1 VTWPSGGS
9 GYGDNQA
16 GGPDSSGPQGVPG
29 YQQQQQPYGQQQP
42 AQPQPQ
48 QQPQYPGYNYGQPQ
62 YPGYPQ
68 QQPQPQYQ
76 QQQPYQSNYG
86 GFGMY
91 QQPPQGPP
99 PRNRRTLTIVL
110 TLVGVLVLAGV
121 VTTVV
126 LLARGGQPQAG
137 ERTQQPSPT
146 TTATRKP
153 LDPRV
158 PGWQVAVSNRRNVAY
173 DVPKTQWTKDDP
185 DAIAG
190 MGPSD
195 GDFVTGTGAAYYMK
209 GYCAGQT
216 GSVRAGTAVTAN
228 DTEGPDQSAPD
239 TAKHWATVA
248 YKSDSGQAP
257 DVKAEPAK
265 QIKISD
271 GKVSATLS
279 VADVTTPKSANPCTP
294 PSAKVYAAAV
304 KTSDT
309 GSVILVLF
317 ADQGVPNALTDDDAM
332 KIMTSMRPSG

>member
-1 VTWPSGGS
+1 MTWPSGGGS

-29 YQQQQQPYGQQQP
+29 YQQQQPPYGQQ
-42 AQPQPQ
+42 A
-48 QQPQYPGYNYGQPQ
+48 QYPGYTYGQPQ
-62 YPGYPQ
+62 YPGQPPQ
-68 QQPQPQYQ
+68 QQPQY
-76 QQQPYQSNYG
+76 QQPYQQSNYG

-126 LLARGGQPQAG
+126 LLTRNGQPQAG
-137 ERTQQPSPT
+137 DRTQTSAPPT
-146 TTATRKP
+146 TSGLKP

-173 DVPKTQWTKDDP
+173 DVPKAQWTKDDP
-185 DAIAG
+185 DEIAG

-195 GDFVTGTGAAYYMK
+195 GDFVTGTGAAYYLK
-209 GYCAGQT
+209 GYCAGQA

-228 DTEGPDQSAPD
+228 DTEGPEQSAPD

-248 YKSDSGQAP
+248 YKADSGQAP
-257 DVKAEPAK
+257 DVKLDPSK

-279 VADVTTPKSANPCTP
+279 VAEVTPPKATNTCTP
-294 PSAKVYAAAV
+294 PSAKVYTAAV

-332 KIMTSMRPSG
+332 KIMSSMRPSG

>member
-29 YQQQQQPYGQQQP
+29 YQQQPYGQQQP
-42 AQPQPQ
+42 Q
-48 QQPQYPGYNYGQPQ
+48 QQPPQYPGYHPGQPQ
-62 YPGYPQ
+62 YPGYQ
-68 QQPQPQYQ
+68 QQQPQYQ

-121 VTTVV
+121 ATTVV
-126 LLARGGQPQAG
+126 LLGRNGQPQAG
-137 ERTQQPSPT
+137 DRTQQPAPT
-146 TTATRKP
+146 TTAGRKP

-173 DVPKTQWTKDDP
+173 DVPKAQWIKDDP
-185 DAIAG
+185 DAIDG

-209 GYCAGQT
+209 GFCAGQAT
-216 GSVRAGTAVTAN
+216 SVRAGTAVTAN
-228 DTEGPDQSAPD
+228 DTELPDQSAPD

-248 YKSDSGQAP
+248 YKDAAQVPTVA
-257 DVKAEPAK
+257 AEPAK

-279 VADVTTPKSANPCTP
+279 VVDVTTPKSTNPCTAP
-294 PSAKVYAAAV
+294 NAKVYAAAV

-332 KIMTSMRPSG
+332 KIMTSMRPGG

>member
-1 VTWPSGGS
+1 MTWPSGGS

-29 YQQQQQPYGQQQP
+29 YQQQQPYGQQ
-42 AQPQPQ
+42 A
-48 QQPQYPGYNYGQPQ
+48 QYPGYTYGQPQ

-68 QQPQPQYQ
+68 QPPQY
-76 QQQPYQSNYG
+76 QQPYQSNYG

-110 TLVGVLVLAGV
+110 SLVGVLVLAGV

-126 LLARGGQPQAG
+126 LLTRNGQPQAG
-137 ERTQQPSPT
+137 ERTQQASAPPT
-146 TTATRKP
+146 TSASRKP

-158 PGWQVAVSNRRNVAY
+158 QGWQVAVSNRRNVAY
-173 DVPKTQWTKDDP
+173 DIPKSQWTKDDP

-209 GYCAGQT
+209 GYCAGQS
-216 GSVRAGTAVTAN
+216 GSVRAGTAVTASDN
-228 DTEGPDQSAPD
+228 QGPDQSSPD

-248 YKSDSGQAP
+248 YKADSGQAP
-257 DVKAEPAK
+257 DVKMEPSK
-265 QIKISD
+265 QIKIAD
-271 GKVSATLS
+271 GKITATLS
-279 VADVTTPKSANPCTP
+279 VADVTTPQSTNPCTP

-317 ADQGVPNALTDDDAM
+317 ADQGVPNALSDDDAM
-332 KIMTSMRPSG
+332 KIMATMRPSG